1 MANSIFDRPNTI
13 NDILGFNL
21 EDPYSVAADRLMD
34 EPGYAPNEDMQRRGI
49 FGKSTSPRFNT
60 ERNASQSAPSKF
72 QTSPTSGLYAD
83 TTEPYQEGSGMLP
96 KPLADEVA
104 RYNRRTPV
112 DLIAN
117 ALAQSFGLPADMVS
131 LIGDAGPKYRS
142 DISPYKGLNR
152 DEYPAGSMREF
163 RPPAPIS
170 SDPNRITPRR
180 SSYQPNESDEIAKR
194 AADMGLMFTGR
205 LPSEPMGLTTEHL
218 KGLLKQY
225 GITSDNDLPIAQFIS
240 DFVAPYGGVKGMQAG
255 IRKINEVVPNMRRA
269 STPVTATLEGV
280 APDLG
285 QRGDDAF
292 KELVTDRLIGGKGS
306 AIDTRNFA
314 GQPSTTS
321 RGYGA
326 WKDETNP
333 LVGVDVPNI
342 SDISQSPEFIR
353 AMNQTGSSLNQEGMA
368 AHRFLPQPFNTRS
381 DASSMLIKPQFGDL
395 TKEQFLKLNDLL
407 GGSMAFTH
415 NPRLGGAV
423 AFPFDEVTAANRGDT
438 TELFKKAMDKA
449 NQVLGGNASTK
460 FGKSDYA
467 KDRFYAEAPYA
478 GYSPDPDVLDIRDV
492 LMRIEN
498 NKFPK

>member
-1 MANSIFDRPNTI
+1 MADSIFDYPNSV
-13 NDILGFNL
+13 NDI
-21 EDPYSVAADRLMD
+21 M
-34 EPGYAPNEDMQRRGI
+34 GYDLDNPARGETKRRFVREGQTPNEDVYRSI
-49 FGKSTSPRFNT
+49 FGRPTSPLFNA
-60 ERNASQSAPSKF
+60 ERNRSRSTPANF
-72 QTSPTSGLYAD
+72 QTSPSSGLYAD
-83 TTEPYQEGSGMLP
+83 ATAPFVEGSGMLP
-96 KPLADEVA
+96 KPLADEVS

-117 ALAQSFGLPADMVS
+117 ALAQSFGFPADIAT
-131 LIGDAGPKYRS
+131 LIGSENPKYRA
-142 DISPYKGLNR
+142 DISPYKGLDR
-152 DEYPAGSMREF
+152 DEYPAGSMRN
-163 RPPAPIS
+163 PSAATPVS
-170 SDPNRITPRR
+170 TDPNRITPRR
-180 SSYQPNESDEIAKR
+180 STYQPNEADEIAR
-194 AADMGLMFTGR
+194 RQAELGVMPTGR
-205 LPSEPMGLTTEHL
+205 LPSEPAPLTTEHL
-218 KGLLKQY
+218 KGLLREY
-225 GITSDNDLPIAQFIS
+225 GITSDNDLPIAQFIA

-255 IRKINEVVPNMRRA
+255 MRKINEVVPNMRRA

-292 KELVTDRLIGGKGS
+292 KELITDRLIGGKGS

-326 WKDETNP
+326 WKKETNP

-368 AHRFLPQPFNTRS
+368 AHRFLPQPFNTRG
-381 DASSMLIKPQFGDL
+381 DASSMMIKPQFGDL
-395 TKEQFLKLNDLL
+395 TKEQFLKLNELL

-449 NQVLGGNASTK
+449 NQVLGGNAQTR

-478 GYSPDPDVLDIRDV
+478 GYSPAPDVSDIRDI
-492 LMRIEN
+492 LMRIED

>member
-1 MANSIFDRPNTI
+1 MADSMEDILDYDPRRPFQGFSRDPDVYGDLSIKPFSGSYSHRGLSPSLQVEALQNRAPESKQYGRSIFD
-13 NDILGFNL
+13 
-21 EDPYSVAADRLMD
+21 
-34 EPGYAPNEDMQRRGI
+34 
-49 FGKSTSPRFNT
+49 
-60 ERNASQSAPSKF
+60 
-72 QTSPTSGLYAD
+72 
-83 TTEPYQEGSGMLP
+83 MLP
-96 KPLADEVA
+96 ESLSKEIQS
-104 RYNRRTPV
+104 YNRRTPV
-112 DLIAN
+112 DLVAN
-117 ALAQSFGLPADMVS
+117 ALAQSFGFPADMVS
-131 LIGDAGPKYRS
+131 LIGEASPKYRS
-142 DISPYKGLNR
+142 DISPYKGLNQ

-163 RPPAPIS
+163 RPPAPVS
-170 SDPNRITPRR
+170 TDPDRITPRR
-180 SSYQPNESDEIAKR
+180 STYQLNESDEIAR
-194 AADMGLMFTGR
+194 RQAEQGAMPTGR
-205 LPSEPMGLTTEHL
+205 LPSKPMALTTEHL
-218 KGLLKQY
+218 KGLLKEY
-225 GITSDNDLPIAQFIS
+225 GITSDNELPIAQFIA

-255 IRKINEVVPNMRRA
+255 MRKINEVVPNMRRA

-306 AIDTRNFA
+306 AIDTTNFA

-333 LVGVDVPNI
+333 LVAVDVPNI
-342 SDISQSPEFIR
+342 PDISHNPEFIR

-368 AHRFLPQPFNTRS
+368 AHRFLPHPINTRGG
-381 DASSMLIKPQFGDL
+381 ASSMLIKPQFGDL
-395 TKEQFLKLNDLL
+395 TKEQFLKLNELL

-423 AFPFDEVTAANRGDT
+423 AFPYDEVTAANRDAT

-449 NQVLGGNASTK
+449 NQVLGGNAQTR

-478 GYSPDPDVLDIRDV
+478 GYSPAPDVSDIRDI
-492 LMRIEN
+492 LMRIED

>member
-1 MANSIFDRPNTI
+1 MADPIA
-13 NDILGFNL
+13 DILGY
-21 EDPYSVAADRLMD
+21 DPENPFRGYSRLNFT
-34 EPGYAPNEDMQRRGI
+34 ERGQTPNENLN
-49 FGKSTSPRFNT
+49 FGLFGSGTSPRFNA
-60 ERNASQSAPSKF
+60 ERNRSRTAPSNF
-72 QTSPTSGLYAD
+72 QTSPSSGLYAD
-83 TTEPYQEGSGMLP
+83 TTAPFVEGSGMLP
-96 KPLADEVA
+96 KPLADEVS
-104 RYNRRTPV
+104 RYNRRTVP

-117 ALAQSFGLPADMVS
+117 ALAQSFGLPADIVS
-131 LIGDAGPKYRS
+131 LIQEAGPRYRS
-142 DISPYKGLNR
+142 DISPYNREQDFNR

-163 RPPAPIS
+163 RPPAPVS
-170 SDPNRITPRR
+170 TDPNRITPRR
-180 SSYQPNESDEIAKR
+180 SSYQPSESDVIAKR
-194 AADMGLMFTGR
+194 QADLGMMPTGR
-205 LPSEPMGLTTEHL
+205 LPSEPMPLTTEHL
-218 KGLLKQY
+218 KGLLREY
-225 GITSDNDLPIAQFIS
+225 GITSDNDIPIAQFIS
-240 DFVAPYGGVKGMQAG
+240 DFLVPYGGVKGMQAG
-255 IRKINEVVPNMRRA
+255 MRKINEVVPNMRRA

-306 AIDTRNFA
+306 AIDTTNFA

-342 SDISQSPEFIR
+342 SDISQNPEFIR
-353 AMNQTGSSLNQEGMA
+353 AMNQAGSSLNQEGMA

-381 DASSMLIKPQFGDL
+381 DASSMMIKPRFGDL

-423 AFPFDEVTAANRGDT
+423 AFPFDEVTAANRGET
-438 TELFKKAMDKA
+438 TESFKKAMDAA
-449 NQVLGGNASTK
+449 NRVLGGNASTR
-460 FGKSDYA
+460 FGKSDIA

-478 GYSPDPDVLDIRDV
+478 GYSPEPDVSDIRDV
-492 LMRIEN
+492 LMRIEG

>member
-1 MANSIFDRPNTI
+1 MADPIA
-13 NDILGFNL
+13 DILGY
-21 EDPYSVAADRLMD
+21 DPENPFRGYSRLNFT
-34 EPGYAPNEDMQRRGI
+34 ERGQTPNEDLN
-49 FGKSTSPRFNT
+49 FGLFGSGTSPRFNA
-60 ERNASQSAPSKF
+60 ERNRSRSSPSNF
-72 QTSPTSGLYAD
+72 QTSPSSGLYAD
-83 TTEPYQEGSGMLP
+83 TTAPFVEGSGMLP
-96 KPLADEVA
+96 EPLANEVS
-104 RYNRRTPV
+104 RYNRRTPT

-117 ALAQSFGLPADMVS
+117 ALAQSFGFPADIVS
-131 LIGDAGPKYRS
+131 LISEAKPEYRS
-142 DISPYKGLNR
+142 DISPYKGLDR

-163 RPPAPIS
+163 RPPAPVS
-170 SDPNRITPRR
+170 TDPNRITPHR
-180 SSYQPNESDEIAKR
+180 SSYQPNESDVIAKR
-194 AADMGLMFTGR
+194 QADLGMMPTGR
-205 LPSEPMGLTTEHL
+205 LPSEPMPLTTEHL
-218 KGLLKQY
+218 KGLLREY
-225 GITSDNDLPIAQFIS
+225 GITSDNDIPIAQFIS
-240 DFVAPYGGVKGMQAG
+240 DFLVPYGGVKGMQAG
-255 IRKINEVVPNMRRA
+255 ARKINEVVPNMRRA

-353 AMNQTGSSLNQEGMA
+353 AMNQAGSSLNQEGMA
-368 AHRFLPQPFNTRS
+368 AHRFLPHPINTMGG
-381 DASSMLIKPQFGDL
+381 ASSMMIKPQFGDL

-423 AFPFDEVTAANRGDT
+423 AFPFDEVTAANRGET
-438 TELFKKAMDKA
+438 TESFKKAMDAA
-449 NQVLGGNASTK
+449 NRVLGGNASTR
-460 FGKSDYA
+460 FGKSDIA
-467 KDRFYAEAPYA
+467 KDRFYAEAPYT
-478 GYSPDPDVLDIRDV
+478 GYSPEPDVSDIRDV
-492 LMRIEN
+492 LMRIER

>member
-1 MANSIFDRPNTI
+1 MADPIAE
-13 NDILGFNL
+13 ILGY
-21 EDPYSVAADRLMD
+21 DPENPFRGYSRLNFT
-34 EPGYAPNEDMQRRGI
+34 EQGQTPNEDINYGL
-49 FGKSTSPRFNT
+49 FGSGTSPRFNA
-60 ERNASQSAPSKF
+60 ERNRSRSSPANF
-72 QTSPTSGLYAD
+72 QTSPSSGLYAD
-83 TTEPYQEGSGMLP
+83 TTAPFVEGSGMLP
-96 KPLADEVA
+96 KPLADEVS
-104 RYNRRTPV
+104 RYNLRTPT

-117 ALAQSFGLPADMVS
+117 ALALSFGFPADIVS
-131 LIGDAGPKYRS
+131 LINDAKPRYRS
-142 DISPYKGLNR
+142 DISPYKGLDR
-152 DEYPAGSMREF
+152 DEYPAGSMRDS
-163 RPPAPIS
+163 RSPAPVS
-170 SDPNRITPRR
+170 TEPNRIMPRR
-180 SSYQPNESDEIAKR
+180 STYQPNESDVIAKR
-194 AADMGLMFTGR
+194 QADMGLMPSGR
-205 LPSEPMGLTTEHL
+205 LPSEPMPLTSEHL
-218 KGLLKQY
+218 KGLLRKY
-225 GITSDNDLPIAQFIS
+225 GITSDNEMPIAQLIS
-240 DFVAPYGGVKGMQAG
+240 DFVVPYGAVRGIQSGM
-255 IRKINEVVPNMRRA
+255 RKINEVVPNMRRS

-292 KELVTDRLIGGKGS
+292 KELITDRLIGGKGS
-306 AIDTRNFA
+306 AIDTTNFA

-381 DASSMLIKPQFGDL
+381 DASSMMIKPQFGDL

-423 AFPFDEVTAANRGDT
+423 AFPFDEVTAANRGET
-438 TELFKKAMDKA
+438 TESFKKAMDAA
-449 NQVLGGNASTK
+449 NRVLGGNASTR
-460 FGKSDYA
+460 FGKSDIA

-478 GYSPDPDVLDIRDV
+478 GYSPDPDVSDIRDI

>member
-1 MANSIFDRPNTI
+1 MADSIA
-13 NDILGFNL
+13 DILGY
-21 EDPYSVAADRLMD
+21 DPENPFRGYSRLNFT
-34 EPGYAPNEDMQRRGI
+34 EQGQTPNEDLN
-49 FGKSTSPRFNT
+49 FGLFNSGTSPRFNA
-60 ERNASQSAPSKF
+60 ERNRSRPTSSSL
-72 QTSPTSGLYAD
+72 QTSPTSGLYASS
-83 TTEPYQEGSGMLP
+83 TEPYVEDSGMLP
-96 KPLADEVA
+96 KPLADEMS
-104 RYNRRTPV
+104 RYNKRTPV

-117 ALAQSFGLPADMVS
+117 ALAQSFGFPADIAS
-131 LIGDAGPKYRS
+131 LISEAKPEYRS
-142 DISPYKGLNR
+142 DISPYQGLNR

-163 RPPAPIS
+163 RPPEPVS
-170 SDPNRITPRR
+170 TDPNRITPRR
-180 SSYQPNESDEIAKR
+180 STYQPNESDAIAKR
-194 AADMGLMFTGR
+194 QADMGLMPSGR
-205 LPSEPMGLTTEHL
+205 LPSEPMPLTTEHL
-218 KGLLKQY
+218 KGLLREY
-225 GITSDNDLPIAQFIS
+225 GITSDNEMPIAQFIS

-255 IRKINEVVPNMRRA
+255 MRKINEVVPNMRRA

-306 AIDTRNFA
+306 AIDTSNFA

-342 SDISQSPEFIR
+342 SDISQNPEFIR
-353 AMNQTGSSLNQEGMA
+353 AMNQAGSSLNQEGMA

-423 AFPFDEVTAANRGDT
+423 AFPFDEVTAANRGET
-438 TELFKKAMDKA
+438 TESFKKAMDAA
-449 NQVLGGNASTK
+449 NRVLGGNASTR
-460 FGKSDYA
+460 FGKSDIA

-478 GYSPDPDVLDIRDV
+478 GYSPEPDVSDIRDV
-492 LMRIEN
+492 LMRIEG